1 MKSRKNIARSLR
13 KNMPDAEKH
22 LWYHLR
28 DRRLAGYKFRRQ
40 VPIGPFIADF
50 LCLTE
55 KVIVEID
62 GGQHA
67 LNKDAD
73 RQRTSFLN
81 RMGYRVVRF
90 WNNEVFAEK
99 EAVLSRI
106 LAALRSSVP
115 HPGPLSGGEGE
126 VTCGSS
132 GREGTSGFGGSSPL
146 TPALSQWERGKTL
159 SQDSSASSTTRP
171 TIKGN
176 QHTAGT

>member
-13 KNMPDAEKH
+13 KNMTDAEKH

-81 RMGYRVVRF
+81 RRGFRVVRF

-106 LAALRSSVP
+106 LAALSSSAP
-115 HPGPLSGGEGE
+115 HPDPLPGGEG
-126 VTCGSS
+126 GSDLRLERA
-132 GREGTSGFGGSSPL
+132 GGTFRLRGCSPL
-146 TPALSQWERGKTL
+146 TPALSRGERGK
-159 SQDSSASSTTRP
+159 
-171 TIKGN
+171 
-176 QHTAGT
+176 